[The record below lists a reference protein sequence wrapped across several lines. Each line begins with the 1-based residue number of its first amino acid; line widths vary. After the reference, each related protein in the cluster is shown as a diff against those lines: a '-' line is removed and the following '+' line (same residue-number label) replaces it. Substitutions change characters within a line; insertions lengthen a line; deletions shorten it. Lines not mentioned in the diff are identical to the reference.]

1 MTESAESS
9 DEKSYADEALRIKA
23 MAAHATSRGIR
34 AELLLISK
42 LYEKLSLLAAEHG
55 VKSFANPMN
64 PRFGMIGDIGDLSEH
79 ADA

>member
-1 MTESAESS
+1 MESAQTSE
-9 DEKSYADEALRIKA
+9 EKSYAEEAIRIKA
-23 MAAHATSRGIR
+23 IAAHATSRGIR
-34 AELLLISK
+34 AELLLISR
-42 LYEKLSLLAAEHG
+42 LYEKLSLLSAEHG